1 MAQPRKK
8 CPVDIVAANA
18 IFMQMARNL
27 LFTIFVCF
35 AIITDS
41 IITFDIKETTMEK
54 VRIQDDLYTYVNQAK
69 LEELVIPDDM
79 PTAGGFSA
87 LSQDV
92 EKLMIGE
99 FNGMCKA
106 ASYPNEHLE
115 RACTLF
121 TLAKDVKRKKK
132 HGIKPALKH
141 LSILKKLSTMR
152 GYNLHA
158 KELILKN
165 IEMPLNIMVEAN
177 MKDTTHHCV
186 MIQGAS
192 VILPDVSYY
201 KNEQQRDMMLGMWSG
216 FAKQVLAIAGHSEEE
231 ADALIRDTLTFDAL
245 IAKYAKSQEEWSEY
259 VKMYNPM
266 KTGRVAGM
274 VKPLNL
280 KKLLKDIFGFVPE
293 EIIVT
298 EPRYFKNFKEIFNQ
312 DTFEA
317 YKNWAYVVTLMGSCS
332 LLSEELRDLGG
343 AFRRAISGIAA
354 TSSPE
359 KFAYQLA
366 SSMYSEPVGLYYGE
380 KYFGEEAKKDI
391 TEIVQQIVATYQKRI
406 ATNDILE
413 QATKDKAILK
423 LSKMGLKLAYPDRVE
438 AIYDK
443 LVFDGRKSLFEVV
456 TSLRK
461 IRMEEN
467 FAKLDKEVDRTHW
480 AMPGHMVNACYD
492 PFVNDITFP
501 AAILQA
507 PFYSIHQTRS
517 ENLGGIG
524 AVIGHEIS
532 HAFDSNGAKCDELGN
547 LNNWW
552 TKADERKFNK
562 KVNAMIKQFDG
573 IQLPWGTVNGK
584 FTVSE
589 NIADNGGMA
598 VTLDIMSHTEGVSFE
613 EYFANWARVWC
624 QKAKPE
630 YQALL
635 LQVDV
640 HGPCYLRA
648 NMPPRNFPEWYE
660 TFQVKKSDKMY
671 IAPSKRVVIW

>member
-1 MAQPRKK
+1 
-8 CPVDIVAANA
+8 
-18 IFMQMARNL
+18 
-27 LFTIFVCF
+27 
-35 AIITDS
+35 
-41 IITFDIKETTMEK
+41 MEK
-54 VRIQDDLYTYVNQAK
+54 IRIQDDLYTYVNQEK
-69 LEELVIPDDM
+69 LEELVIPADM
-79 PTAGGFSA
+79 PVAGGFA
-87 LSQDV
+87 TLSTDV

-99 FNGMCKA
+99 FNAMCESG
-106 ASYPNEHLE
+106 SYPNDYLA

-121 TLAKDVKRKKK
+121 QLAKDVKRKKK
-132 HGIKPALKH
+132 HGIKPALKN
-141 LSILKKLSTMR
+141 LAILKKLGTMR

-158 KELILKN
+158 KELILKG
-165 IEMPLNIMVEAN
+165 IAMPFSIGVDAN

-186 MIQGAS
+186 MIQGPSA
-192 VILPDVSYY
+192 ILPDVSYY
-201 KNEQQRDMMLGMWSG
+201 KNEQQKEQLLALWSG

-231 ADALIRDTLTFDAL
+231 IDALIQDTLAFDASV
-245 IAKYAKSQEEWSEY
+245 ARYVKSNEEWSEY
-259 VKMYNPM
+259 TKMYNPM

-280 KKLLKDIFGFVPE
+280 KKLLTDLFGFVPE

-298 EPRYFKNFKEIFNQ
+298 EPRYFKSFKEVFNQ
-312 DTFEA
+312 DTFEQ
-317 YKNWAYVVTLMGSCS
+317 YKNWAYVTTLMGSCS
-332 LLSEELRDLGG
+332 LLSEELRELGG
-343 AFRRAISGIAA
+343 GFYRALSGTAAMSSAEKYAF
-354 TSSPE
+354 
-359 KFAYQLA
+359 QLA
-366 SSMYSEPVGLYYGE
+366 SSLYSEPVGLYYGE
-380 KYFGEEAKKDI
+380 KYFGEEAKRDI

-406 ATNDILE
+406 ETNDILE
-413 QATKDKAILK
+413 PATKEKAILK

-438 AIYDK
+438 EIYTK
-443 LVFDGRKSLFEVV
+443 LVFDESKSLFDIV
-456 TSLRK
+456 TALKK
-461 IRMEEN
+461 IRMEDN
-467 FAKLDKEVDRTHW
+467 FSKLGKDVDRTHW

-501 AAILQA
+501 AAILQP

-552 TKADERKFNK
+552 TKADERKFSK
-562 KVNAMIKQFDG
+562 KVHAMIKQFDG
-573 IQLPWGTVNGK
+573 IELPWGTVNGK

-598 VTLDIMSHTEGVSFE
+598 ATLDIMSRTEGASFE
-613 EYFANWARVWC
+613 EYFTNWARVWC

-640 HGPCYLRA
+640 HGPNILRA

-660 TFQVKKSDKMY
+660 AFKVKKTDGMY
-671 IAPSKRVVIW
+671 LAPSKRVVIW

>member
-1 MAQPRKK
+1 
-8 CPVDIVAANA
+8 
-18 IFMQMARNL
+18 
-27 LFTIFVCF
+27 
-35 AIITDS
+35 
-41 IITFDIKETTMEK
+41 MEK
-54 VRIQDDLYTYVNQAK
+54 IRIQDDLYTYVNQAK
-69 LEELVIPDDM
+69 LDELVIPEDM
-79 PTAGGFSA
+79 PVAGGFA
-87 LSQDV
+87 TLSTDV

-99 FNGMCKA
+99 FNDMCKNE
-106 ASYPNEHLE
+106 SYPNDHLA
-115 RACTLF
+115 RACKLF
-121 TLAKDVKRKKK
+121 ALAKDVKRKKK
-132 HGIKPALKH
+132 HGIKPALKN
-141 LSILKKLSTMR
+141 LAILNKVGTLR
-152 GYNLHA
+152 GYNLRA
-158 KELILKN
+158 KELMLKG
-165 IEMPLNIMVEAN
+165 IALPISIMVEPN

-186 MIQGAS
+186 MIQGPN
-192 VILPDVSYY
+192 VILPDASYY
-201 KNEQQRDMMLGMWSG
+201 AEEKAQQRDMLLNLWSG
-216 FAKQVLAIAGHSEEE
+216 SAKQILAIAGHSEEKIE
-231 ADALIRDTLTFDAL
+231 ALLKDTLAFDAL
-245 IAKYAKSQEEWSEY
+245 VAKYVKTREEWSEY
-259 VKMYNPM
+259 TKMYNPM

-274 VKPLNL
+274 VKPMNL
-280 KKLLKDIFGFVPE
+280 KKLLTDLFGFVPE
-293 EIIVT
+293 EIIVA
-298 EPRYFKNFKEIFNQ
+298 EPRYFKNFKEVFNA
-312 DTFEA
+312 DTFEM
-317 YKNWAYVVTLMGSCS
+317 YKNWAYVVTLIGSCS

-343 AFRRAISGIAA
+343 AFYRALSGIAA
-354 TSSPE
+354 VSVPE

-366 SSMYSEPVGLYYGE
+366 SSLYSEPVGLYYGE

-391 TEIVQQIVATYQKRI
+391 IDIVKQIVATYQKRI
-406 ATNDILE
+406 ASNDILE

-423 LSKMGLKLAYPDRVE
+423 LSKMGLKMAYPDRVE
-438 AIYDK
+438 EIYDK
-443 LVFDGRKSLFEVV
+443 LVFDESKSLFDIV
-456 TSLRK
+456 SALKK
-461 IRMEEN
+461 IRMEDN
-467 FAKLDKEVDRTHW
+467 FSKLGQEVDRSHW

-507 PFYSIHQTRS
+507 PFYSINQTRS

-573 IQLPWGTVNGK
+573 IELPWGVCNGK

-598 VTLDIMSHTEGVSFE
+598 VTLDIMSNSENVSFE

-660 TFQVKKSDKMY
+660 TFKVKKTDGMY
-671 IAPSKRVVIW
+671 LAPSKRVIIW

>member
-1 MAQPRKK
+1 
-8 CPVDIVAANA
+8 
-18 IFMQMARNL
+18 
-27 LFTIFVCF
+27 
-35 AIITDS
+35 
-41 IITFDIKETTMEK
+41 MENI
-54 VRIQDDLYTYVNQAK
+54 RIQDDLYTYVNQAK
-69 LEELVIPDDM
+69 LDELVIPDDM
-79 PTAGGFSA
+79 PVAGGFSA
-87 LSQDV
+87 LSTDV

-99 FNGMCKA
+99 FNTMCKEGT
-106 ASYPNEHLE
+106 YPNEYLE
-115 RACTLF
+115 RACAMF
-121 TLAKDVKRKKK
+121 RMAKDVKRKKK
-132 HGIKPALKH
+132 HGIKPALKN
-141 LSILKKLSTMR
+141 LAVLKKLGTMR
-152 GYNLHA
+152 SFNLRT
-158 KELILKN
+158 KELLLKG
-165 IEMPLNIMVEAN
+165 IDLPLNIMVEPN

-201 KNEQQRDMMLGMWSG
+201 KNEQQRDQLLGLWSN

-231 ADALIRDTLTFDAL
+231 IEALIKDTLAFDAL

-274 VKPLNL
+274 VKPLNF
-280 KKLLKDIFGFVPE
+280 KKLLSDLFGFVPE

-312 DTFEA
+312 DTFEM
-317 YKNWAYVVTLMGSCS
+317 YKSWTYVISLMGSCS

-343 AFRRAISGIAA
+343 GFRRALSGIAA
-354 TSSPE
+354 SSSPE

-366 SSMYSEPVGLYYGE
+366 SSMFSEPVGLYYGE

-391 TEIVQQIVATYQKRI
+391 TEIVRQIVATYQKRI
-406 ATNDILE
+406 ESNDILE
-413 QATKDKAILK
+413 PATKEKAILK
-423 LSKMGLKLAYPDRVE
+423 LSKMGLKLGYPDRVE
-438 AIYDK
+438 ELYSK
-443 LVFDGRKSLFEVV
+443 LVFDESKSLFDAV
-456 TSLRK
+456 TTLRK
-461 IRMEEN
+461 IRMENN
-467 FAKLDKEVDRTHW
+467 FAKLNKEVDRTHW

-507 PFYSIHQTRS
+507 PFYSINQTRS

-573 IQLPWGTVNGK
+573 IELPWGTVNGK

-598 VTLDIMSHTEGVSFE
+598 VTLDIMSNSEDVSFE

-648 NMPPRNFPEWYE
+648 NMPPRNFPEWYA
-660 TFQVKKSDKMY
+660 TFNVKKSDGMY
-671 IAPSKRVVIW
+671 LAPSKRVVIW